1 MPKRQGEFSTKTKR
15 ERLKQSGGF
24 CEAEG
29 PIYGLQE
36 GQRCGSDL
44 ARGVEFDHWIALG
57 ISDGDNSLENCRAV
71 CIACHRFKTA
81 KHDLPRAAKT
91 KRQSDK
97 NSGVRRPKGQLK
109 SAGFPKAEKVGKVEK
124 MPMPK
129 RARPLYVKV
138 SE

>member
-29 PIYGLQE
+29 PLYGLAP
-36 GQRCGSDL
+36 GQRCNAPLSH
-44 ARGVEFDHWIALG
+44 GVEFDHRIALALG
-57 ISDGDNSLENCRAV
+57 GNNSLENCVAV
-71 CIACHRFKTA
+71 CLRDHQYKTRNNDVP
-81 KHDLPRAAKT
+81 KAAKT

-109 SAGFPKAEKVGKVEK
+109 SAGFPKAEKPERTGKAK
-124 MPMPK
+124 LPP
-129 RARPLYVKV
+129 RPLFR
-138 SE
+138 SAE

>member
-29 PIYGLQE
+29 PLYGLE
-36 GQRCGSDL
+36 RGQRCSADL
-44 ARGVEFDHWIALG
+44 GRGVEFDHVVALG
-57 ISDGDNSLENCRAV
+57 IGSGDNSIENCRAV
-71 CIACHRFKTA
+71 CLQCHKHKTRTN
-81 KHDLPRAAKT
+81 DVPRAAKT

-109 SAGFPKAEKVGKVEK
+109 SAGFPKPEKPERTGKAK
-124 MPMPK
+124 LAP
-129 RARPLYVKV
+129 RPLFKV